1 MRRAKRTLAILALT
15 TSTLVSCTGTITPAS
30 PPATTV
36 EALRL
41 YTTTATRPL
50 TNSLAAAFNESG
62 FTSSIDSRSGN
73 YQTILGQI
81 ERGEALYFI
90 TNHLPANSPLWTAPI
105 GQDGI
110 AIITHPELNIDNLT
124 LDQLREIYQGRLTSL
139 QTLNGEM
146 QLLNVFSRE
155 EGSATRYEFE
165 RLVMGNSTTIASAR
179 IAASTQSMLDSIAG
193 TPGAIGY
200 ISVGFLN
207 ATSQITRVNVVGI
220 DGNRPTQ
227 QNIVASLYPLR
238 STVFV
243 VGLSEPQGIY
253 RQFISWMQSPAGQ
266 AVTGTFYAPLTAEAY
281 NGG

>member
-62 FTSSIDSRSGN
+62 FTSSIDSRNGN
-73 YQTILGQI
+73 YLTILGQV
-81 ERGEALYFI
+81 ERGEAPYFI

-105 GQDGI
+105 GQDAITII
-110 AIITHPELNIDNLT
+110 AHPDMQLDNLT
-124 LDQLREIYQGRLTSL
+124 LDQLREIYQGRITSWE
-139 QTLNGEM
+139 TLGGDAQNIT
-146 QLLNVFSRE
+146 VFSRE

-165 RLVMGNSTTIASAR
+165 RLLMGNSTTIASAR
-179 IAASTQSMLDSIAG
+179 IAASTQSMIDSIIR

-200 ISVGFLN
+200 VSMGFLN
-207 ATSQITRVNVVGI
+207 ATDQSNLVHVFALAGTI
-220 DGNRPTQ
+220 PTIETTIA
-227 QNIVASLYPLR
+227 NLYPLR
-238 STVFV
+238 SSIFV
-243 VGLSEPQGIY
+243 VGMSEPQGIY
-253 RQFISWMQSPAGQ
+253 RQFIAWMQSPAGQ
-266 AVTGTFYAPLTAEAY
+266 AIMSTYYAPLSP
-281 NGG
+281 